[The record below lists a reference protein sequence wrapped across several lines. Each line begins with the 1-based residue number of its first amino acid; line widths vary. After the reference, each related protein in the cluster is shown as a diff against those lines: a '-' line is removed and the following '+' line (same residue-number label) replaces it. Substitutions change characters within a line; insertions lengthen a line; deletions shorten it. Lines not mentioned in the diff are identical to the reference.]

1 MYLEILRKCNED
13 NWGYENNP
21 AIIAMSEVH
30 KLFIGVCFVSEV
42 QIAQSLTIVGGQIV
56 TETNVALFVS
66 TDCVKCFWWSLLLT
80 VSSIYLGKSML
91 LYSGTV
97 HPPFFIILTPLIQ
110 LYMSL
115 SNDRWQMT
123 KKYSVEHFC
132 VGLFIFSNRQVA
144 MVWH

>member
-66 TDCVKCFWWSLLLT
+66 TDCVKCF
-80 VSSIYLGKSML
+80 
-91 LYSGTV
+91 
-97 HPPFFIILTPLIQ
+97 
-110 LYMSL
+110 
-115 SNDRWQMT
+115 
-123 KKYSVEHFC
+123 
-132 VGLFIFSNRQVA
+132 
-144 MVWH
+144 